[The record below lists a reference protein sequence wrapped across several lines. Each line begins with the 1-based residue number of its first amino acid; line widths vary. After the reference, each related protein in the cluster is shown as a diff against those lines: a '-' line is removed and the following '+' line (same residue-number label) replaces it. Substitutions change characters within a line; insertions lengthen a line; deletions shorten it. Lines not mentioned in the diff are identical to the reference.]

1 MFEGPMMGPNKSP
14 KEDAMF
20 QFTKSRFA
28 AFSLAAAA
36 SLALISSASALTPQQ
51 LGNQKIQQTPAQT
64 IQNLQNLQNKPNGKI
79 YFNPNL
85 KLAQPYKP
93 VPPIVTP
100 NPHFYPKVK
109 PYYFP
114 KYYPVV
120 QPVQTIVEPVYL
132 TKTVKQVVTA
142 AAPAKSSCLTKEITA
157 EGLVIFRDTCTNEV
171 ATTAVPGTPAAAA
184 MEAQQAALAQM
195 SAPQVASS
203 QVAPASPAPATPAEP
218 SKF

>member
-1 MFEGPMMGPNKSP
+1 MF
-14 KEDAMF
+14 
-20 QFTKSRFA
+20 RFA
-28 AFSLAAAA
+28 SLTLAAAA
-36 SLALISSASALTPQQ
+36 SLALISNASALTPQQ
-51 LGNQKIQQTPAQT
+51 LGNQKIQAPAQT
-64 IQNLQNLQNKPNGKI
+64 LQNLQNKPNNNMKI
-79 YFNPNL
+79 YVNPNL

-100 NPHFYPKVK
+100 NPNFYPKVK

-132 TKTVKQVVTA
+132 TKTVKQIVPVA
-142 AAPAKSSCLTKEITA
+142 AAAKPACLTKEITA
-157 EGLVIFRDTCTNEV
+157 EGLEIFRDTCTNEV

-195 SAPQVASS
+195 STQQVAAT
-203 QVAPASPAPATPAEP
+203 QASPAQTSGQTPADA